1 MNNNLETFQ
10 TYSINDKVI
19 IKFENQPEILGIVK
33 KFKYNHDEALILG
46 IDVIG
51 DDEINWFHPY
61 SFDYDIK
68 VIK

>member
-19 IKFENQPEILGIVK
+19 IKFDKQPEILGIVK
-33 KFKYNHDEALILG
+33 KFKYNHDEELILG

-51 DDEINWFHPY
+51 DDEINWFHPS
-61 SFDYDIK
+61 SFDYDIMVVK
-68 VIK
+68 